1 MAKFKAGD
9 TIAAKIDGSW
19 MTLFVNRVF
28 FRNGQE
34 MYSLDNGNG
43 ATDLADS
50 TESIDRDFSL

>member
-9 TIAAKIDGSW
+9 TIAARIDGSW

-28 FRNGQE
+28 THQGVDF
-34 MYSLDNGNG
+34 YSLDNGNG
-43 ATDLADS
+43 ATELVDT